1 MESINWTHLASPAMV
16 VKVIA
21 ALRSYA
27 LLAIY
32 FFYRA
37 FNRMEDE
44 SIWGNINLLF
54 DFLLNVFP
62 AFLIILV
69 GVMEYRKFRYS
80 LSPENLRI
88 EQGWLRK
95 EKKMIPI
102 DKIQSVQIEQNLL
115 YRYLNIYMVKIDT
128 IGEKEVEVEIGG
140 VLKQEALDIKSQVQQ
155 FKGSIHSEIET
166 DDVDVEEEVPY
177 ALNHQQVMRYA
188 ITENILWILTPLT
201 LASILIYRL
210 FDASDIE
217 NINIGMIFKIV
228 FGEIDQI
235 GLDGGKDQYISY
247 LLLYGLVF
255 GTFSSA
261 MVFLNRITGLFNFK
275 LFLRSTEIFIQ
286 RGLINKFEVIIPHRK
301 VQYVTWYTNLIRRK
315 LGIYTFNFK
324 FSGHRR
330 TLGADAII
338 PFFEENQVKSFLK
351 PYLMYRGKALNLT
364 SEISLFKDQFDE
376 AIEAADDEFEDS
388 LEDVQEVDTE
398 ISAAEEDT
406 NGVIELM
413 NVESDDIQ
421 VFGISKAYIYR
432 DFILAKLPAA
442 AVLIAIAYYIHPY
455 LFYASFLLPVYFFIH
470 NIFFVKNYQLY
481 FFRDE
486 IMIKKG
492 VWGLR
497 TIVLKWEKI
506 QKVSFRQS
514 PYQQR
519 KKLVNLTIGTA
530 SSHISIPYM
539 ELELAEAVKDYG
551 LYKTEISKRQLF

>member
-1 MESINWTHLASPAMV
+1 MEAIKWTRLASPAVV

-27 LLAIY
+27 LLAVY

-62 AFLIILV
+62 AFLIVLV
-69 GVMEYRKFRYS
+69 GVMEYRKFKYA

-140 VLKQEALDIKSQVQQ
+140 VLKEEALDIKSQVQQ
-155 FKGSIHSEIET
+155 YKTSI
-166 DDVDVEEEVPY
+166 DVEEDEEEVDIEDEIPY
-177 ALNHQQVMRYA
+177 ALDHQQVMRYG
-188 ITENILWILTPLT
+188 ITENILWVLTPLT

-210 FDASDIE
+210 FDASDLE
-217 NINIGMIFKIV
+217 NVNIGMVFKII
-228 FGEIDQI
+228 FGEIDELGI
-235 GLDGGKDQYISY
+235 NGGRDQYISY

-261 MVFLNRITGLFNFK
+261 MVLINRITGLFNFK

-301 VQYVTWYTNLIRRK
+301 VQYVTWYTNLIRKK

-338 PFFEENQVKSFLK
+338 PFFNEDQVDTFLE
-351 PYLMYRGKALNLT
+351 PYLMYQGKALDLAHR
-364 SEISLFKDQFDE
+364 SPYF
-376 AIEAADDEFEDS
+376 IEEKA
-388 LEDVQEVDTE
+388 EV
-398 ISAAEEDT
+398 SEEDEGLESEEKT
-406 NGVIELM
+406 DIATDGFRGLSRLM
-413 NVESDDIQ
+413 EVAEDK
-421 VFGISKAYIYR
+421 VLEFGISKAYVIR
-432 DFILAKLPAA
+432 NFILAKLPVAA
-442 AVLIAIAYYIHPY
+442 LLIAIAYYIHPY
-455 LFYASFLLPVYFFIH
+455 LFYVAFLLPIYFFIH
-470 NIFFVKNYQLY
+470 NMIFVKNYKLY
-481 FFRDE
+481 FYKDE
-486 IMIKKG
+486 LMIKKG

-519 KKLVNLTIGTA
+519 NQLVNLTLGTA
-530 SSHISIPYM
+530 SSHIAIPYM
-539 ELELAEAVKDYG
+539 DLALAEAVKDYG